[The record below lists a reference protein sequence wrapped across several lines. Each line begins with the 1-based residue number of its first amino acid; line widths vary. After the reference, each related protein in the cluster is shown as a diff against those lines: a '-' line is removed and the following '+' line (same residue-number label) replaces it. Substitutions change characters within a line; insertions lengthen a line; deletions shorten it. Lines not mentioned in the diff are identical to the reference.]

1 MERNQIRTAY
11 SCIRTWKTN
20 TLLLEYLM
28 AMGKMVTVLLL
39 SLGKSSFFLFFN
51 RVLFPRVKH
60 RVSCNMLYLTPSN
73 A

>member
-1 MERNQIRTAY
+1 
-11 SCIRTWKTN
+11 
-20 TLLLEYLM
+20 M